1 MIITNSSQQQE
12 IFIKKKWERKNRL
25 KIEEE
30 EDIDK

>member
-1 MIITNSSQQQE
+1 MIITNSSQHQE
-12 IFIKKKWERKNRL
+12 IFIKKNWKRKNRL